1 MQERLTLGPA
11 WVQAVKPTGGI
22 GVVGSP
28 GDWTVVFLGALAGT
42 DVPQLSGSADH
53 IAYQAHEF
61 DARVGM
67 PGLHTVR
74 PKVEPIERVSILPR
88 EIFGRFVNESFWMDP
103 KNNISQ
109 VPVV

>member
-1 MQERLTLGPA
+1 
-11 WVQAVKPTGGI
+11 
-22 GVVGSP
+22 
-28 GDWTVVFLGALAGT
+28 
-42 DVPQLSGSADH
+42 
-53 IAYQAHEF
+53 
-61 DARVGM
+61 M

-74 PKVEPIERVSILPR
+74 PKVEPIERVPILPR